1 MIRLI
6 AFSLLLLP
14 FFCFGQQPNI
24 PRFLVKDQDF
34 GSWTK
39 AELIY
44 DASKKLDLSARY
56 EIRTDE
62 NSANLK
68 QMFSQLSAKLDINKN
83 FKTSFA
89 WRSKVVNK
97 EYVNEI
103 QNRFH
108 IDLTYRLKLGDL
120 LFYSRI
126 RSQYCIITNDLNEFY
141 ERFRLKVAYKINK
154 KIRPFV
160 YDELYFSVNNP
171 NGPLF
176 NKNRFGVGLD
186 YKINKSINLDL
197 KYLRI
202 KDVNVAYPQIMNV
215 VGLGL
220 TYKLN

>member
-1 MIRLI
+1 M
-6 AFSLLLLP
+6 
-14 FFCFGQQPNI
+14 
-24 PRFLVKDQDF
+24 
-34 GSWTK
+34 
-39 AELIY
+39 
-44 DASKKLDLSARY
+44 DLSARY

-154 KIRPFV
+154 KIRI
-160 YDELYFSVNNP
+160 LA
-171 NGPLF
+171 
-176 NKNRFGVGLD
+176 VG
-186 YKINKSINLDL
+186 
-197 KYLRI
+197 
-202 KDVNVAYPQIMNV
+202 
-215 VGLGL
+215 
-220 TYKLN
+220 